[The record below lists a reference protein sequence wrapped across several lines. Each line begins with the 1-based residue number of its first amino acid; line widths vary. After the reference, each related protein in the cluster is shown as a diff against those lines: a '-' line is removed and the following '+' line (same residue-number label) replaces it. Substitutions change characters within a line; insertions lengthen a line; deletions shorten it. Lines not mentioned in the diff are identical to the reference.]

1 MREVPR
7 LVSDSVWSSV
17 LVSEVEFC
25 ESVGGVAADG
35 TGSTETLGSVW
46 GDGISILGVTWKR
59 PIVWGEV
66 GTELEGDG
74 VGLGLLQLISLT
86 AGFIGEL
93 RDDKVLSGLSDGDE
107 DRSDDDVKSRPSGLD
122 FCANVASKLWLLSNW
137 LATGGTWMS
146 VWCGGSCRAKGGVEG
161 WDGCEMGCCHGIC
174 CVDS

>member
-17 LVSEVEFC
+17 LVSEVEL
-25 ESVGGVAADG
+25 SVGGVVADG
-35 TGSTETLGSVW
+35 TESTETLESVW
-46 GDGISILGVTWKR
+46 SAWISMLGVTWKR

-66 GTELEGDG
+66 GTELDGDG

-93 RDDKVLSGLSDGDE
+93 WDDNVISGLSDGEE
-107 DRSDDDVKSRPSGLD
+107 DRSDEDVRSRPSALD

-137 LATGGTWMS
+137 FTTGGTSMS
-146 VWCGGSCRAKGGVEG
+146 VWCGGSCRAKMGVEG
-161 WDGCEMGCCHGIC
+161 LNWCEMGCCHGIC
-174 CVDS
+174 CVFS